1 VLSLGTGVTI
11 FDNNR
16 DLLDRFRRGDRA
28 ALAEVYYR
36 YVDDVA
42 TLARRG
48 FTIESIGHV
57 YVRGVSGDA
66 EREIVQ
72 ETFAR
77 AFAEKARVAF
87 NGIDPYRPYLMR
99 IAKNLLID
107 RFRAG
112 SKQEVELDDNAAFE
126 LGEEP
131 VDLDWEQ
138 RRTATVEYLA
148 TLAPEM
154 RQIVRLRF
162 EDELSQDDVAAK
174 VGCSRRRVRT
184 LEAKAQKELRKWLH
198 KRGLLRD

>member
-1 VLSLGTGVTI
+1 VTI
-11 FDNNR
+11 FADNR

-28 ALAEVYYR
+28 ALSEVYYR
-36 YVDDVA
+36 YVDEVA

-48 FTIESIGHV
+48 FTIESSGHV

-66 EREIVQ
+66 EREVVQ

-77 AFAEKARVAF
+77 AFAEKARTAY

-107 RFRAG
+107 RFRAA
-112 SKQEVELDDNAAFE
+112 SKQEVELDDNAPFE

-148 TLAPEM
+148 TLDAET
-154 RQIVRLRF
+154 REVVRLRF
-162 EDELSQDDVAAK
+162 EDELSQDEAAAK
-174 VGCSRRRVRT
+174 LGCSRRRVRT